1 MENFTVTVQKGNR
14 IYDANGIEWHGTAY
28 EEFLRWKP
36 NASVLGAAWY
46 DMFGD
51 AIRSLLL
58 NTESVQKI
66 GITPEMVEDII
77 IAARRY
83 AVIYMSNPSC
93 GDRAMYIF
101 RGVLMDIMR
110 KYDYADCRFDNLIE
124 GFYQKIMDLVKV

>member
-1 MENFTVTVQKGNR
+1 MENFTVTVQKGNH
-14 IYDANGIEWHGTAY
+14 IYDTNGTEWHGTAY
-28 EEFLRWKP
+28 EEFLRWRP

-46 DMFGD
+46 DMFAD

-66 GITPEMVEDII
+66 GITTGMVEEII
-77 IAARRY
+77 MAARRY
-83 AVIYMSNPSC
+83 AAIYLSNPSS

-110 KYDYADCRFDNLIE
+110 KYDYGDCRFDNLIE

>member
-1 MENFTVTVQKGNR
+1 MENFTVTVQKGNH
-14 IYDANGIEWHGTAY
+14 IYDTNGIEWHGTAY
-28 EEFLRWKP
+28 EEFLRWRP

-46 DMFGD
+46 DMFAD

-66 GITPEMVEDII
+66 GITAGMVEEII
-77 IAARRY
+77 MAARRY
-83 AVIYMSNPSC
+83 AAIYLSNPSS

-110 KYDYADCRFDNLIE
+110 KYDYGDCRFDNLIE

>member
-28 EEFLRWKP
+28 EEFLRWRP

-46 DMFGD
+46 DMFAD

-66 GITPEMVEDII
+66 GITTGMVEEII
-77 IAARRY
+77 MAARRY
-83 AVIYMSNPSC
+83 AVIYLSNPSS

-110 KYDYADCRFDNLIE
+110 KYDYGDCRFDNLIE

>member
-1 MENFTVTVQKGNR
+1 MENFTVTVQKGNH
-14 IYDANGIEWHGTAY
+14 IYDTNGTEWHGTAY
-28 EEFLRWKP
+28 EEFLRWRP

-46 DMFGD
+46 DMFAD

-66 GITPEMVEDII
+66 GITAEMVEEII
-77 IAARRY
+77 MAAKRY
-83 AVIYMSNPSC
+83 AAIYLTNPSG

-110 KYDYADCRFDNLIE
+110 KYNYGDCRFDKLIE

>member
-1 MENFTVTVQKGNR
+1 MENFTVTVQKGNH
-14 IYDANGIEWHGTAY
+14 IYDTNGIEWHGTAY
-28 EEFLRWKP
+28 EEFLRWRP

-46 DMFGD
+46 DMFAD

-66 GITPEMVEDII
+66 GITTGMVEEII
-77 IAARRY
+77 MAARRY
-83 AVIYMSNPSC
+83 AAIYLSNPSS

-110 KYDYADCRFDNLIE
+110 KYDYGDCRFDNLIE